1 MIDAQTRVAS
11 IRIAEIIPERIDSF
25 ARMERPNRVCPTL
38 LEQPMIGRSCLRP
51 EQRVVHPTFGFV
63 HVDLGGDHIVIA
75 GENDRGIST
84 DEIGGP
90 DRQALEPSQLVIELG
105 SGRGIAVG

>member
-38 LEQPMIGRSCLRP
+38 IEQSMIGRSCLRP

-63 HVDLGGDHIVIA
+63 HVYLGGHHIVIA